1 MIIGLL
7 MIELS
12 NRAALTKACDEP
24 ESFIQESPTPILYS
38 FDQSVG
44 WVERAAKPNARS
56 RTPMVSL
63 RAQPILRELPITLDK
78 VMG

>member
-24 ESFIQESPTPILYS
+24 ELYSREPTPILYS